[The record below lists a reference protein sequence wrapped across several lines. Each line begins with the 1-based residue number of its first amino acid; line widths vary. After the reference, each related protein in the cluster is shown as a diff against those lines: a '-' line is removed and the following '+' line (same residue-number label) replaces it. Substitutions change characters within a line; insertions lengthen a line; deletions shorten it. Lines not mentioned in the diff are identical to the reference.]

1 MFNHT
6 KPVIVFDLE
15 TTGPDFIKDRIIEL
29 AAKKFNPDG
38 SIEKY
43 YSRFNPQRPID
54 PEATEKHGLT
64 TADLLDEPLFLDKA
78 KEILDFFIGTNADLA
93 GYNINKFDI
102 PFIVEEF
109 LRAKLVYNIAN
120 VKVFDTF
127 RVWTH
132 FEPRTLTDAY
142 KKFTG
147 KELINAHSALADVD
161 ATAEIAIAQMSF
173 FNIENFE
180 KANDVS
186 FYEKEKDRVDLAAKI
201 IMVNGHETIS
211 FGKHKNVKF
220 VEVLRNDPSYIEWC
234 SNNENFPMQS
244 RIAFRLLK
252 NKYLAQIN
260 LVNEII

>member
-1 MFNHT
+1 MFNHN
-6 KPVIVFDLE
+6 KPIIFWDLE

-38 SIEKY
+38 SISKY

-64 TADLLDEPLFLDKA
+64 NQDLEHEPLFVDKA
-78 KEILDFFIGTNADLA
+78 KEVLAFFEGADLA

-102 PFIVEEF
+102 PFLVEEL
-109 LRAKLVYNIAN
+109 LRAKLVYNVAA

-127 RVWTH
+127 RIWTH
-132 FEPRTLTDAY
+132 FEGRTLTDAY
-142 KKFTG
+142 KKFCN
-147 KELINAHSALADVD
+147 KDLVNAHSAEADVD
-161 ATAEIAIAQMSF
+161 ATVEIAQAQMNF

-180 KANDVS
+180 KANEFS
-186 FYEKEKDRVDLAAKI
+186 FYEKEKDRVDLAGKI
-201 IMVNGHETIS
+201 IMIDGHETIS

-220 VEVLRNDPSYIEWC
+220 VEVLKNDPQYIEWA
-234 SNNENFPMQS
+234 STNENFPMQT

-252 NKYLAQIN
+252 NKYISQIN
-260 LVNEII
+260 LVNETI